1 VAAGGEVTLELTGQR
16 VAASMP
22 DTLTLELEV
31 EENELEIELKWVTT
45 APTPPGSAPASEPA
59 GTTATGQAGDAG
71 VTTAPT
77 PPGSAPASE
86 PAGTTASGQAGDAA
100 PQPPSSA
107 GQAPAW

>member
-1 VAAGGEVTLELTGQR
+1 MSRKFKHKVTLSREEAANRIRAIGEAVAAGGEVTLELNGQR
-16 VAASMP
+16 AAASMP

-59 GTTATGQAGDAG
+59 GTTATGQAGDA
-71 VTTAPT
+71 
-77 PPGSAPASE
+77 
-86 PAGTTASGQAGDAA
+86 A